1 MGYSCSVNWQRTNI
15 QAAVTYL
22 RDRIAA
28 GATDVRTKAIYEG
41 LMDVL
46 EPNRRALRVQGEM
59 ADAAKS
65 AVPVQ
70 PARERRTRVER
81 RTLRDRRVA
90 SLGPPEGVE
99 RRRVPD
105 RRSWRDRR
113 GGRE

>member
-1 MGYSCSVNWQRTNI
+1 MNWQRTNI

-22 RDRIAA
+22 RERIAA

-46 EPNRRALRVQGEM
+46 EPNRRALRVQREM

-70 PARERRTRVER
+70 TARERRTRIER
-81 RTLRDRRVA
+81 REMRDRRLA
-90 SLGPPEGVE
+90 NLGPPDGVE
-99 RRRVPD
+99 RRRIPD
-105 RRSWRDRR
+105 RRRRRDRR